1 MGGGPEGFLH
11 TSLLPFDGDKMIS
24 GCSLERGPSDKG
36 LQLLSDISTFISLW
50 IFFLKNRLCVLALSV
65 HNMDNQSLN
74 FQRLESD
81 FILNGRKVNSST
93 LLSCFV
99 ILQVYSVGYMPMF
112 IRVCAWMHMYT
123 CVEGRG

>member
-1 MGGGPEGFLH
+1 
-11 TSLLPFDGDKMIS
+11 
-24 GCSLERGPSDKG
+24 
-36 LQLLSDISTFISLW
+36 
-50 IFFLKNRLCVLALSV
+50 
-65 HNMDNQSLN
+65 MDNQSLN